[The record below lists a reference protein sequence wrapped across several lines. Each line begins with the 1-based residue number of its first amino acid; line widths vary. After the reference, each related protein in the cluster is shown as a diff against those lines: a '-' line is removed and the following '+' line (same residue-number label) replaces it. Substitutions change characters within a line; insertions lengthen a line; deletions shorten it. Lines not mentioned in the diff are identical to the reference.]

1 MHGGG
6 VGGGGEDQGSGDSWE
21 HSKDKSGLMRPQT
34 EHNTDKTWVY
44 QNKTR
49 SNVRHTKLTWT
60 EEKIWRH
67 DRLQGNKED
76 IKKHRDQ
83 TEGTEKTKI

>member
-1 MHGGG
+1 
-6 VGGGGEDQGSGDSWE
+6 
-21 HSKDKSGLMRPQT
+21 MRPQT
-34 EHNTDKTWVY
+34 EHNTDKTRVY

-49 SNVRHTKLTWT
+49 NNVRHTKLTWT